1 MYILQDIFDGVLN
14 LFTMPMTVLQDI
26 TDVIPTQPPLSSI
39 FILIVAFFVSL
50 ASTLVSRKMID
61 VDKLRRLT
69 RETKKYQKLR
79 MQMLKTADS
88 KLKLK
93 YERNA
98 DRMRKVQSELTM
110 MNLKPLM
117 IMFLP
122 MIIFFIVLSGFYS
135 FQTGITYIA
144 YAEATDGDSV
154 TTMLINKPP
163 GTIKD
168 DLMIALM
175 VSTIGSDNNGT
186 SISST
191 PSGWTNEHEY
201 IHNAISGQ
209 HVYIYWKIAG
219 DSEPSN
225 YTWTWTDNCSW
236 IGQINT
242 FRNVNTTSPIH
253 IKGAVQQKTEEP
265 CVSPSVKTSQD
276 KCMIWLYA
284 IANSADVE
292 DDNVPSKTKM
302 IKGTERADPENSI
315 IVETAYFV
323 HNSAG
328 DTEAKEWTDWLNQD
342 VENSGQQYAL
352 NPAYKGK
359 MVSGN
364 VPAIIPFDP
373 TFGLETLWI
382 FQIGKNAELPGW
394 GQVFIPNY
402 IWWYF
407 GGSLAFGSI
416 LRKISGLQPD

>member
-1 MYILQDIFDGVLN
+1 MYIFQDILTALFN
-14 LFTMPMTVLQDI
+14 LVTMPMAVLQDV

-61 VDKLRRLT
+61 IDKLRRLT
-69 RETKKYQKLR
+69 RETKKYNKLR
-79 MQMLKTADS
+79 MQMMKTADS

-117 IMFLP
+117 IMFIP
-122 MIIFFIVLSGFYS
+122 MILFFIVLSGFYS
-135 FQTGITYIA
+135 FQTGISYIG

-154 TTMLINKPP
+154 TTMLINKPS
-163 GTIKD
+163 GTLKD
-168 DLMIALM
+168 DLMIALV

-191 PSGWTNEHEY
+191 PSGWTLEHDY
-201 IHNAISGQ
+201 IHNASSGN

-225 YTWTWTDNCSW
+225 YSWTWTDNCSW
-236 IGQINT
+236 IGQINS
-242 FRNVNTTSPIH
+242 FRNINTTSPIH

-265 CVSPSVKTSQD
+265 CVSPSVKTSQE
-276 KCMIWLYA
+276 KSMIWLYA

-292 DDNVPSKTKM
+292 DGNVPSNTKK
-302 IKGTERADPENSI
+302 IKETKRVDPEISFVI
-315 IVETAYFV
+315 ETAYFV
-323 HNSAG
+323 QKTAG
-328 DTEAKEWTDWLNQD
+328 DTEAREWTDWLNQD
-342 VENSGQQYAL
+342 VENSGQQLAL
-352 NPAYKGK
+352 NPAYNGK

-364 VPAIIPFDP
+364 IPAIIPFDP

-382 FQIGKNAELPGW
+382 FQIGKNVEVQGW
-394 GQVFIPNY
+394 GLVFVPNY

-416 LRKISGLQPD
+416 LRKVSGLQPD